1 MRLPRIR
8 CAGIRHGVAGWLARL
23 PRRCPS
29 CHGRV
34 GPVDLLFGRG
44 MSRAEA
50 YRCRHCATP
59 ISPPLSRYGGVAA
72 IAFTGAVVIAQLAP
86 TGWRVP
92 LVLLF
97 GGAVLAA
104 TYYLL
109 PLSDGGGE
117 GRGE

>member
-1 MRLPRIR
+1 MRSTRIR
-8 CAGIRHGVAGWLARL
+8 FTGIRRGMARWLARL

-50 YRCRHCATP
+50 YHCRHCGRP

-72 IAFTGAVVIAQLAP
+72 LAFTGAVVIAQFAP
-86 TGWRVP
+86 AGWRVA

-97 GGAVLAA
+97 GGGVLVA

-109 PLSDGGGE
+109 PLSDCSGE
-117 GRGE
+117 